1 MISRIRI
8 AAAVSAT
15 VIALGLTL
23 SPALA
28 QDKMSKDT
36 KTTTMSKDK
45 MSKDSMSKDKMSKD
59 GMKHDKMMKK
69 DEMKKYSA
77 RKGGRCRNARGIAFD
92 LRDYFFLPRALRAA

>member
-1 MISRIRI
+1 MISRIRF
-8 AAAVSAT
+8 ASAVSAS

-28 QDKMSKDT
+28 QDKMSKDDGM
-36 KTTTMSKDK
+36 KSTMSKDK

-69 DEMKKYSA
+69 DEMQK
-77 RKGGRCRNARGIAFD
+77 
-92 LRDYFFLPRALRAA
+92 

>member
-28 QDKMSKDT
+28 QDKMSKD
-36 KTTTMSKDK
+36 
-45 MSKDSMSKDKMSKD
+45 

-69 DEMKKYSA
+69 DEMKK
-77 RKGGRCRNARGIAFD
+77 
-92 LRDYFFLPRALRAA
+92 